1 MSSDSHIFNN
11 AGPQKGAHMRSNK
24 IRDLNLT
31 ASVDTL
37 SIVSP
42 EISQANP
49 NELPWVTRVFI
60 RQNGYSDRT
69 NYEYRFNLNN
79 IAGEIYSLPQF
90 EQTLSTAMDAMGIS
104 EYRYIRIDFRINSEV
119 NAYEEYLKLNKCL
132 LLLFTL
138 KYRVKNRYQSI
149 DPLMLDSLTVRVQ
162 NQYFEVENYNKELEE
177 PGGNVIN
184 RLELR
189 RKRIR
194 KGTTCSE
201 LITSWIMRLNS
212 LPAYYSQL
220 QENCNKAIYDKWLA
234 FDNKEGVSFS
244 QFIWKYEQ
252 NIFSRR
258 QLIKLFELNGSKNPE
273 KAADHF
279 KRRRKIEFFSEHDL
293 RAYIALIVQALEAY
307 RSPQEIRVSDLPS
320 VA

>member
-1 MSSDSHIFNN
+1 
-11 AGPQKGAHMRSNK
+11 MRSNK

-104 EYRYIRIDFRINSEV
+104 EYRYIRIDFRIDSEV

-258 QLIKLFELNGSKNPE
+258 
-273 KAADHF
+273 
-279 KRRRKIEFFSEHDL
+279 
-293 RAYIALIVQALEAY
+293 
-307 RSPQEIRVSDLPS
+307 
-320 VA
+320 